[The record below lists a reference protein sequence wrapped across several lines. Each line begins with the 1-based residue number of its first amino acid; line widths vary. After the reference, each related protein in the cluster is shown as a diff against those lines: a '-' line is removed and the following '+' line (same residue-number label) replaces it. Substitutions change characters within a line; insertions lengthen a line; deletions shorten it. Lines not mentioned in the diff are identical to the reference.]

1 MRFHSILLI
10 LVTGQCVLGRLTSEP
25 LDILNPVFAQDM
37 NGNDVGSEDPSQAA
51 DMGIVEEEEV
61 KVDPSATALG
71 ASCPDVMAKYSS
83 SAKDIEADSR
93 GKANVLCFLKSKTDG
108 FVLVMIFFPLSL
120 SSSILT
126 HSITN

>member
-10 LVTGQCVLGRLTSEP
+10 LVTGQCVLGRLMSKPVDT
-25 LDILNPVFAQDM
+25 INPVFAQDM

-93 GKANVLCFLKSKTDG
+93 GQANVLCFLKSKTDG
-108 FVLVMIFFPLSL
+108 FGLVMMFFPLSL
-120 SSSILT
+120 
-126 HSITN
+126 